1 MGDRTNAFSIL
12 QRTRQTLN
20 DLSRF
25 LTGTPEL
32 PEPPSFVSLKPVAKR
47 KSREMRATWCPIPS
61 TSGQNPNRRHHSLT
75 SMKTYY
81 AFGARSHSAGSGSR
95 SFNSLNLDTY
105 GSDYGRRSFSTRSYG
120 YGYVPPISVSTR
132 MQASYPSERQILEDP
147 SALISK
153 YCRSPTISSIPTT
166 RSSGHPLQLFPRI
179 PSLAV
184 TKNRHQISAISE
196 LKEVKE
202 KTPEVSR
209 RTESYLELRDSP
221 NLLSPPLKTDRATSA
236 SLEILPQTDEVDDLK
251 RQNRFLEEEVARLKL
266 LLKEKERIEHEIKRK
281 LLEVEAEAKVWRNKC
296 EHLQPKV
303 IQITEPSIDQ
313 ELLEKLDSATDKL
326 TKLNF
331 AHDMKMLQSQMET
344 ALHEMSS

>member
-1 MGDRTNAFSIL
+1 
-12 QRTRQTLN
+12 
-20 DLSRF
+20 
-25 LTGTPEL
+25 
-32 PEPPSFVSLKPVAKR
+32 
-47 KSREMRATWCPIPS
+47 
-61 TSGQNPNRRHHSLT
+61 
-75 SMKTYY
+75 MKTYY

-153 YCRSPTISSIPTT
+153 YCRSPTFSSIPTT
-166 RSSGHPLQLFPRI
+166 KSSG
-179 PSLAV
+179 
-184 TKNRHQISAISE
+184 ISAISE

-236 SLEILPQTDEVDDLK
+236 SLEILPQTDEVEDLK

-331 AHDMKMLQSQMET
+331 AHDMKMLQNQMET